1 MAKNVAQKTWRW
13 FLVAGLAFAAGLLVQ
28 VSFRSETAEAQY
40 PQQQQQVQQRRQPAQ
55 QAQQPRRGLSECFIM
70 TLYKN
75 AGPRVAAGQAPRTI
89 SIAGWR
95 PIGGTEDGV
104 VLCR

>member
-1 MAKNVAQKTWRW
+1 MAKIVAKKTWRW

-28 VSFRSETAEAQY
+28 VSFQSETAEAQY
-40 PQQQQQVQQRRQPAQ
+40 PQQQQQRRQPAQ
-55 QAQQPRRGLSECFIM
+55 QQQAQPQQRGMSECFIM